1 MDHAADPTPAAKPAA
16 HAIKTGPRRR
26 LLATLRPRATRGQL
40 LAALLCAVLGFAVV
54 VQVRQNQ
61 TQGLASLRQNEL
73 VALLERISSNSAALD
88 QETKK
93 LQADRDRL
101 TSGAAGSVAA
111 EQAARERLEVLAIL
125 AGTAPA
131 TGPGIALQI
140 VDPDRKV
147 TAAALLDVL
156 QELRD
161 AGAEAVQIAEVRV
174 VASTSF
180 ADTPDGVQ
188 VDGQLIDPPYT
199 LLAIGDP
206 QTLSA
211 ALAIPGGVLDALGQ
225 QQAQGRVENRPTVTV
240 DALHPVASPQYAR
253 PAASP

>member
-1 MDHAADPTPAAKPAA
+1 
-16 HAIKTGPRRR
+16 
-26 LLATLRPRATRGQL
+26 
-40 LAALLCAVLGFAVV
+40 VLGFAVV

-61 TQGLASLRQNEL
+61 SQGLASLRQNEL
-73 VALLERISSNSAALD
+73 VALLDRVSANSAALD
-88 QETKK
+88 QEAKK

-101 TSGAAGSVAA
+101 TSGAAGSAVA

-131 TGPGIALQI
+131 TGPGILLQI
-140 VDPDRKV
+140 TDPDRKV
-147 TAAALLDVL
+147 TAAVLLDAL

-161 AGAEAVQIAEVRV
+161 AGAEAVQIADVRV

-180 ADTPDGVQ
+180 VDTSDGVQ
-188 VDGQLIDPPYT
+188 VDQQLLDPPYAF
-199 LLAIGDP
+199 LAIGHP

-211 ALAIPGGVLDALGQ
+211 ALAIPGGVLDVLRQ
-225 QQAQGRVENRPTVTV
+225 QQAEGVVSNRPTVTV
-240 DALHPVASPQYAR
+240 DALHPVTSPQYAR